1 MAQAETVEH
10 IAYDCFNRDGHVVL
24 PAAFEECGGTRNALS
39 DRKRAVLLAT
49 RRQPDGACCP
59 VSLTATDSPSAV
71 ARDRTSTTNR
81 GDHARTAILTA
92 LRALLDRNPI
102 SEVSVQAITRQ
113 AGVTR
118 TAFYFYFESKY
129 SALAEL
135 LTGRTTAAML
145 DQSFALRIPG
155 ESTPALI
162 ARVIAGI
169 RAALAADDP
178 VWASCRASAG
188 YEPEIAEIVAGVE
201 EAITGRIVEIV
212 SAEVH
217 QGAQPIS
224 TDLPALVR
232 VLTTATVAGCAPARI
247 ATQSGHLDRATDAVS
262 ALWRNALWPR

>member
-1 MAQAETVEH
+1 M
-10 IAYDCFNRDGHVVL
+10 L
-24 PAAFEECGGTRNALS
+24 M
-39 DRKRAVLLAT
+39 T
-49 RRQPDGACCP
+49 RRQSGGTSCP
-59 VSLTATDSPSAV
+59 VDTTAADHSSPTS
-71 ARDRTSTTNR
+71 RDRTTTTNR
-81 GDHARTAILTA
+81 GDQARAAILAA
-92 LRALLDRNPI
+92 LRVLLDRNPI

-135 LTGRTTAAML
+135 LHGRTTAAML
-145 DQSFALRIPG
+145 DQSFALRMPG

-188 YEPEIAEIVAGVE
+188 YEPEIADIVADVE
-201 EAITGRIVEIV
+201 EAITRRIVAVV
-212 SAEVH
+212 SAEVR

-224 TDLPALVR
+224 ADLSALVR
-232 VLTTATVAGCAPARI
+232 VLTTATVTGCAPGRI
-247 ATQSGHLDRATDAVS
+247 AGQPDQLERATGAVS
-262 ALWRNALWPR
+262 ALWRNALWPG

>member
-1 MAQAETVEH
+1 M
-10 IAYDCFNRDGHVVL
+10 
-24 PAAFEECGGTRNALS
+24 
-39 DRKRAVLLAT
+39 LAT
-49 RRQPDGACCP
+49 RRQPNGACCP
-59 VSLTATDSPSAV
+59 GSPTATDSPSATG
-71 ARDRTSTTNR
+71 RDRTTTTDR

-92 LRALLDRNPI
+92 LRALLDQNPI

-135 LTGRTTAAML
+135 LHGRTTAAML
-145 DQSFALRIPG
+145 DQSFALRTAG

-188 YEPEIAEIVAGVE
+188 YEPEIAEIVAAVE
-201 EAITGRIVEIV
+201 DAITCRIVALV

-217 QGAQPIS
+217 RGAQPIS
-224 TDLPALVR
+224 TDLVALVR
-232 VLTTATVAGCAPARI
+232 VLTTATVAGCAPARV
-247 ATQSGHLDRATDAVS
+247 AAQPDHLDRTTDAVA
-262 ALWRNALWPR
+262 ALWRNALWPN

>member
-1 MAQAETVEH
+1 M
-10 IAYDCFNRDGHVVL
+10 
-24 PAAFEECGGTRNALS
+24 
-39 DRKRAVLLAT
+39 LAT
-49 RRQPDGACCP
+49 RRQPSGTCCP
-59 VSLTATDSPSAV
+59 AGPTATDGSSATG
-71 ARDRTSTTNR
+71 RDRTPITNR

-92 LRALLDRNPI
+92 LRELLDRNPI
-102 SEVSVQAITRQ
+102 SELSVQAITRQ

-135 LTGRTTAAML
+135 LHGRTTAAML
-145 DQSFALRIPG
+145 DQSFALRAQG

-162 ARVIAGI
+162 ARVITGI

-188 YEPEIAEIVAGVE
+188 YEPEIAGIVADVE
-201 EAITGRIVEIV
+201 DAITQRIVAMV

-232 VLTTATVAGCAPARI
+232 VLTTATVAGCAPARV
-247 ATQSGHLDRATDAVS
+247 AAQPGHLDSTTDAVA
-262 ALWRNALWPR
+262 ALWQNALWPS

>member
-1 MAQAETVEH
+1 M
-10 IAYDCFNRDGHVVL
+10 
-24 PAAFEECGGTRNALS
+24 
-39 DRKRAVLLAT
+39 LAT
-49 RRQPDGACCP
+49 RRRPNGACCP
-59 VSLTATDSPSAV
+59 AIPSATDSPGATGS
-71 ARDRTSTTNR
+71 DRTTTTNR

-92 LRALLDRNPI
+92 LRELLERNPI

-135 LTGRTTAAML
+135 LQGRTTAAML
-145 DQSFALRIPG
+145 DQSFAMRAPG

-162 ARVIAGI
+162 ARVITGI

-188 YEPEIAEIVAGVE
+188 HEPEIAEIVAAVE
-201 EAITGRIVEIV
+201 DAITCRIVAMV

-217 QGAQPIS
+217 QGTQPIS

-232 VLTTATVAGCAPARI
+232 VLTTAAVVGCAPARV
-247 ATQSGHLDRATDAVS
+247 AAQPGHLDRTTDAVA
-262 ALWRNALWPR
+262 ALWRNALWPN

>member
-1 MAQAETVEH
+1 M
-10 IAYDCFNRDGHVVL
+10 
-24 PAAFEECGGTRNALS
+24 
-39 DRKRAVLLAT
+39 LAT
-49 RRQPDGACCP
+49 RRQPNGTCCQARP
-59 VSLTATDSPSAV
+59 TATDSPSTTG
-71 ARDRTSTTNR
+71 RDRTTITNR

-92 LRALLDRNPI
+92 LRELLDRNPI
-102 SEVSVQAITRQ
+102 TDVSVQAITRQ

-135 LTGRTTAAML
+135 LHGRTTAAML
-145 DQSFALRIPG
+145 DKSFALRTPG
-155 ESTPALI
+155 ESTPALV

-178 VWASCRASAG
+178 VWASCRASSG
-188 YEPEIAEIVAGVE
+188 YEPEIAEIVAAVE
-201 EAITGRIVEIV
+201 DAITRRIVEIV

-232 VLTTATVAGCAPARI
+232 VLTTATVAGSAPAGVG
-247 ATQSGHLDRATDAVS
+247 AQSAHLDRTIDAVS